1 MPGKPRGPAR
11 IESLRVRNFRAL
23 HDLRLS
29 HLTPLTVLLGPNGSG
44 KSTVFDVFSFLAE
57 SFQWGLRSAWEQ
69 RGRATEMKTRGQEG
83 PVVIELTYREAPKTR
98 SLTYHLEV
106 DERDGNV
113 FVAQE
118 WLGWTRSKTSTRPFR
133 FLDYK
138 LGQGG
143 AFTGEA
149 PAEDSQRMEIK
160 LQSPEVLAVNILGQ
174 IAAHPRVVA
183 LREFVTDWYVSYLNI
198 DETRS
203 QPQAGAQKRLSRSGD
218 NLANVILYLRQQQP
232 AQLKQILD
240 LLRNRVPRLEQIITD
255 STADGRL
262 VLEVKDAP
270 FDQPILARY
279 VSDGTLK
286 LLAYLVV
293 LYDPDPPR
301 LIGIEEPEN
310 FLHPRLLPG
319 LAEECR
325 RAAEQSQLF
334 VTTHSPFFLN
344 SMRPQE
350 VRILY
355 RDERGY
361 TQALRAADSRA
372 VLSFVEHGA
381 ALGDLWL
388 EGHFAASPPI

>member
-1 MPGKPRGPAR
+1 M
-11 IESLRVRNFRAL
+11 
-23 HDLRLS
+23 
-29 HLTPLTVLLGPNGSG
+29 
-44 KSTVFDVFSFLAE
+44 
-57 SFQWGLRSAWEQ
+57 
-69 RGRATEMKTRGQEG
+69 
-83 PVVIELTYREAPKTR
+83 
-98 SLTYHLEV
+98 TYHLEV
-106 DERDGNV
+106 DERDGNI
-113 FVAQE
+113 FVTQE

-293 LYDPDPPR
+293 LYDPDLPR

-310 FLHPRLLPG
+310 FLHPRLLPR